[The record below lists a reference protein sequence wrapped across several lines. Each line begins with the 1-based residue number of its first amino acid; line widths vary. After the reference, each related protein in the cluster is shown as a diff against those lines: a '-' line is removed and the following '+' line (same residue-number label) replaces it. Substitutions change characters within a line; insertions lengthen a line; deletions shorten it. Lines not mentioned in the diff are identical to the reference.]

1 LNGGSTKQP
10 PDVDIQFAV
19 LQLSPPFNTQYW
31 TIGTYNALPQWS
43 PPLIGGA
50 FVLDQGADATVIGL
64 QWSPPLNGRSI
75 VNDRLEPRDRARL
88 QWSPPLSGGS
98 TSNYL
103 FDIIIPNVP

>member
-1 LNGGSTKQP
+1 MEPHLNGGSTP
-10 PDVDIQFAV
+10 TDRARLGMAEV
-19 LQLSPPFNTQYW
+19 
-31 TIGTYNALPQWS
+31 
-43 PPLIGGA
+43 
-50 FVLDQGADATVIGL
+50 L